1 MIEVVGHGGAGDFF
15 PGNSRASVE
24 KAIELGVDRIEID
37 VQIAGDGS
45 LVLVHDEH
53 VRIGKRSVPVRSL
66 NRDQIAD
73 ALDGLLTLDDVI
85 AMTRGHCEL
94 LVDLKSP
101 GYERPVAA
109 AIERAGIAGTTMVSS
124 TYAWSLRTVRKHA
137 PGVSLGL
144 STGHISTVMRQNLLI
159 AASSAILEVLLPVP
173 TIAAARAIDASALTL
188 NYRVCG
194 ERFVTM
200 AHRAGLLVYPWTVND
215 VKPIRRMID
224 LGVDGI
230 ISNRPDIVRDEVE
243 STGPEY
249 S

>member
-1 MIEVVGHGGAGDFF
+1 MIEVVGHGGAGDFY

-24 KAIELGVDRIEID
+24 KAIELGVNRIEID
-37 VQIAGDGS
+37 VQVAGDGS

-53 VRIGKRSVPVRSL
+53 VLMGKRSVPIRSL
-66 NRDQIAD
+66 KRDQIAG

-85 AMTRGHCEL
+85 ALTRGQCEL
-94 LVDLKSP
+94 LVDMKSP

-109 AIERAGIAGTTMVSS
+109 AIERAGIAETTMVSS

-137 PGVSLGL
+137 PGVALGL
-144 STGHISTVMRQNLLI
+144 STGHISTVMRRNRLI
-159 AASSAILEVLLPVP
+159 RVSSAILEVLLPAP
-173 TIAAARAIDASALTL
+173 TIAVARAIDAKALML

-194 ERFVTM
+194 DTFVRM
-200 AHRAGLLVYPWTVND
+200 AHKAGLRVYPWTVND
-215 VKPIRRMID
+215 VKPIRRMVE

-230 ISNRPDIVRDEVE
+230 ISNRPDLVREAVDAKI
-243 STGPEY
+243 PEY